1 MTFWDDLTED
11 EKRSSVDRTCPR
23 EFRDGSAWEAAGRV
37 KEKWDEDVYPNLK
50 AFLNEKHKDLN
61 PTSRKM
67 AIYSIVCWMVGKEWH
82 LSHPATVFV
91 CGTKK
96 VAKRALKQIECFLK
110 LGNSGFRAYTHI
122 ATISLNCGASGNGP
136 SGKIGLCG
144 TLVNVGN
151 FYEAFE
157 RQTTVGGVV
166 HIDGYYYCMTAAH
179 PFLSVDDDCDDCD
192 DDSDV
197 GNESFGEDSEVG
209 DNNTI
214 ENKNLT
220 ADHIYR
226 DCLHSF
232 LGAIPLDDD
241 ASHRKSFLSE
251 RFDWALLKV
260 SDECEPGLNKI
271 NVPGGILIPW
281 KISAT
286 PPKTPLWAATGTHQA
301 VEIQSTPTLSGICL
315 DNSGILDVWSLNMM
329 SYPGDSGSWV
339 VDPHDDSIVAIV
351 IARCEALNA
360 TYALSARDVFNDIA
374 RNIGQTIDLTVA
386 DNGSLLTLAAKQGKA
401 DLVEEILGQAIYL
414 DSRNEMEWSAIYDNA
429 LLEASAEGHERTVQL
444 LLDHGADVDAQGG
457 SALLAASKE
466 GHCRT
471 VQLLLGY
478 GADINTQSGSALLEA
493 SKEGHYRT
501 VQLLL
506 DHGADVNSQSESA
519 LLAASKEGHYR
530 IVQLL
535 LDHGADAN
543 TQGGSALLAA
553 LKEGHYEIVQLLL
566 DHGADAN
573 AQSGSALLN
582 RPADLAPALNTEAHQ
597 STIRHHAIYAPMP
610 GIGSDHAYPMGYQS
624 ASDYHALFTP
634 ISEIGSDHAYAEA
647 HQSASHRRALY
658 TPISGVG
665 SDYEYPEAHQSASHH
680 RALYTPISGV
690 GSDHSGTHSTSEP
703 RSPLLGTLR
712 SRNAYSINEESQG
725 ISGPLLDLRYQVQ
738 RSPDSFFV
746 VGRVFGILWHED
758 KGQQRTVIPDNI
770 SQGRSTQSQS
780 TQSRLGEEVFSSIQ
794 HMVVVK
800 AMSQCAWCLP
810 ITTYNG
816 KGVAKPGVNPA
827 EHAIVY
833 MQGSVPTCK
842 ADEPRMTKEPL
853 EVEPAR
859 PNERLDEMSRLNFG
873 KVYRVEHN
881 AKVRHVGMISWTSMV
896 KFRGYVSN
904 AFRLDI

>member
-1 MTFWDDLTED
+1 MTFWDHLTED
-11 EKRSSVDRTCPR
+11 EKKASVDRTCSR

-37 KEKWDEDVYPNLK
+37 KKKWDEDVYPNLK

-122 ATISLNCGASGNGP
+122 AAISLNCGVSGQDP

-151 FYEAFE
+151 FREAFE

-166 HIDGYYYCMTAAH
+166 HIDGYDYCMTAAH
-179 PFLSVDDDCDDCD
+179 PFLSVDEDGDDGD
-192 DDSDV
+192 DDNDV
-197 GNESFGEDSEVG
+197 GNESLDEDSGVG

-214 ENKNLT
+214 ENK
-220 ADHIYR
+220 R
-226 DCLHSF
+226 
-232 LGAIPLDDD
+232 AIPYDDD
-241 ASHRKSFLSE
+241 ALNRKSFLSQ

-260 SDECEPGLNKI
+260 SDECEPALNTI

-281 KISAT
+281 KIST
-286 PPKTPLWAATGTHQA
+286 TSPKTPLWAATGTHKA

-315 DNSGILDVWSLNMM
+315 DDSGILDVWTLKMM

-386 DNGSLLTLAAKQGKA
+386 DNGSLLALAAKQGKA
-401 DLVEEILGQAIYL
+401 DLVEEILRPAIDL
-414 DSRNEMEWSAIYDNA
+414 NSKNERERTAMYDNA
-429 LLEASAEGHERTVQL
+429 LLEASAEGHEKIIQL
-444 LLDHGADVDAQGG
+444 LLENGADVNAQGG

-466 GHCRT
+466 GH
-471 VQLLLGY
+471 
-478 GADINTQSGSALLEA
+478 DKII
-493 SKEGHYRT
+493 
-501 VQLLL
+501 QLLL
-506 DHGADVNSQSESA
+506 DHGADVNA
-519 LLAASKEGHYR
+519 
-530 IVQLL
+530 
-535 LDHGADAN
+535 
-543 TQGGSALLAA
+543 QGGSA
-553 LKEGHYEIVQLLL
+553 
-566 DHGADAN
+566 
-573 AQSGSALLN
+573 SALLN
-582 RPADLAPALNTEAHQ
+582 SPADLTTALN
-597 STIRHHAIYAPMP
+597 
-610 GIGSDHAYPMGYQS
+610 
-624 ASDYHALFTP
+624 
-634 ISEIGSDHAYAEA
+634 
-647 HQSASHRRALY
+647 
-658 TPISGVG
+658 
-665 SDYEYPEAHQSASHH
+665 PEAHQSASLYHA
-680 RALYTPISGV
+680 RYTP
-690 GSDHSGTHSTSEP
+690 TY
-703 RSPLLGTLR
+703 GTLR
-712 SRNAYSINEESQG
+712 SRKTYSINEESRG
-725 ISGPLLDLRYQVQ
+725 VYRPLLAQRYQAQ

-758 KGQQRTVIPDNI
+758 KGQQGTVISDNI
-770 SQGRSTQSQS
+770 SQVQSTQSQS
-780 TQSRLGEEVFSSIQ
+780 TQSQSTQSQSTQIRFREEVFSSIQ

-800 AMSQCAWCLP
+800 AMSQYAWCSP

-827 EHAIVY
+827 EHAIIY

-842 ADEPRMTKEPL
+842 ADEPQMTKEPL

-859 PNERLDEMSRLNFG
+859 PGERLNEMSRLNFG
-873 KVYRVEHN
+873 KVYPVEHN
-881 AKVRHVGMISWTSMV
+881 VKVHHVGIISRTSMD
-896 KFRGYVSN
+896 KFRGYASK
-904 AFRLDI
+904 ALRFDI

>member
-179 PFLSVDDDCDDCD
+179 PFLSVDDDCDDGD

-209 DNNTI
+209 DNSTI

-271 NVPGGILIPW
+271 KVPGGVLIPW

-286 PPKTPLWAATGTHQA
+286 TPKTPLWAATGTHQA

-414 DSRNEMEWSAIYDNA
+414 DSKNEMEWSAVYDNA
-429 LLEASAEGHERTVQL
+429 LLEASAEGHDKIIQL
-444 LLDHGADVDAQGG
+444 LLLHGADVNAQGG

-466 GHCRT
+466 GHDKIIH
-471 VQLLLGY
+471 LLLLH
-478 GADINTQSGSALLEA
+478 GADVNAQGGSALLVA
-493 SKEGHYRT
+493 SKEGHDRI

-506 DHGADVNSQSESA
+506 DHGADVNSQGGSALLVASKEGHDRIVQLLLLHRADVNTQGGSA
-519 LLAASKEGHYR
+519 LLAASKEGHDR

-535 LDHGADAN
+535 LDHGAD
-543 TQGGSALLAA
+543 
-553 LKEGHYEIVQLLL
+553 
-566 DHGADAN
+566 
-573 AQSGSALLN
+573 
-582 RPADLAPALNTEAHQ
+582 
-597 STIRHHAIYAPMP
+597 
-610 GIGSDHAYPMGYQS
+610 
-624 ASDYHALFTP
+624 
-634 ISEIGSDHAYAEA
+634 
-647 HQSASHRRALY
+647 
-658 TPISGVG
+658 
-665 SDYEYPEAHQSASHH
+665 
-680 RALYTPISGV
+680 
-690 GSDHSGTHSTSEP
+690 
-703 RSPLLGTLR
+703 TLR
-712 SRNAYSINEESQG
+712 SRKAYSINEESQG

-746 VGRVFGILWHED
+746 VGRVFGILWHEG
-758 KGQQRTVIPDNI
+758 KGQPGTVIPDNI
-770 SQGRSTQSQS
+770 SQGQSTQSQS
-780 TQSRLGEEVFSSIQ
+780 TQSRFGEVFSSIQ
-794 HMVVVK
+794 HMVVAK

-827 EHAIVY
+827 EHAIIY
-833 MQGSVPTCK
+833 MRGSLPTRK

-859 PNERLDEMSRLNFG
+859 PNESLDEMSRLNFG
-873 KVYRVEHN
+873 EVYKVEHN

-896 KFRGYVSN
+896 KFRGYASN

>member
-573 AQSGSALLN
+573 AQS
-582 RPADLAPALNTEAHQ
+582 
-597 STIRHHAIYAPMP
+597 
-610 GIGSDHAYPMGYQS
+610 
-624 ASDYHALFTP
+624 
-634 ISEIGSDHAYAEA
+634 
-647 HQSASHRRALY
+647 
-658 TPISGVG
+658 
-665 SDYEYPEAHQSASHH
+665 
-680 RALYTPISGV
+680 
-690 GSDHSGTHSTSEP
+690 
-703 RSPLLGTLR
+703 
-712 SRNAYSINEESQG
+712 
-725 ISGPLLDLRYQVQ
+725 YQVQ

-896 KFRGYVSN
+896 KFRGYYNNIPRPRWIVFGAQVETAPIPYVQLSVPSERN
-904 AFRLDI
+904 C